1 MSVVIRLMRAGAK
14 KRPFFR
20 MVAAD
25 SRRQRDGRFLE
36 ILGHY
41 NPLTQPYELV
51 VHKDRVESWIS
62 RGAEPS
68 GQGASL
74 LRSLGIALYRATPAK
89 AVAAD
94 AVAGEAAVI
103 AAKPKSAGTKAKT
116 KAKPAVRRKAAR
128 KVSARKT
135 AKKAARKTGKSAKK
149 AEKKA

>member
-51 VHKDRVESWIS
+51 VHKDRVESWITK
-62 RGAEPS
+62 GAQPS
-68 GQGASL
+68 EQAASL
-74 LRSLGIALYRATPAK
+74 LRSLGISLRPAPIARPVPADAGLLAPPAPKPAK
-89 AVAAD
+89 K
-94 AVAGEAAVI
+94 
-103 AAKPKSAGTKAKT
+103 AKPKVV
-116 KAKPAVRRKAAR
+116 AKPAVKRTKAR
-128 KVSARKT
+128 KVSARKVEKKVARKT
-135 AKKAARKTGKSAKK
+135 AKKAAKK
-149 AEKKA
+149 A

>member
-51 VHKDRVESWIS
+51 VHKDRVESWIMK
-62 RGAEPS
+62 GAQPS
-68 GQGASL
+68 EQAASL
-74 LRSLGIALYRATPAK
+74 LRSLGIPVRPVATPKPAPVEG
-89 AVAAD
+89 AMLAPT
-94 AVAGEAAVI
+94 
-103 AAKPKSAGTKAKT
+103 AAKPV
-116 KAKPAVRRKAAR
+116 KAKPKVAAKPAAKRTTARKLSAR
-128 KVSARKT
+128 KVEKKVARKT
-135 AKKAARKTGKSAKK
+135 AKKAAKKT
-149 AEKKA
+149 

>member
-51 VHKDRVESWIS
+51 VHKDRVESWIMK
-62 RGAEPS
+62 GAQPS
-68 GQGASL
+68 EQAASL
-74 LRSLGIALYRATPAK
+74 LRSLGIPVRPVAVPKPAPADAGLLAPPEHKPAK
-89 AVAAD
+89 K
-94 AVAGEAAVI
+94 
-103 AAKPKSAGTKAKT
+103 AKPKVV
-116 KAKPAVRRKAAR
+116 AKPAAKAR
-128 KVSARKT
+128 KVSARKVVKKAARKT
-135 AKKAARKTGKSAKK
+135 AKKAAKKT
-149 AEKKA
+149 